1 MFENELEAFE
11 GFRELF
17 AAKNPPPQQRKAVS
31 WRDIGFLYVLKMTT
45 IIAAVL
51 LAGFRTAEQFYLSA
65 ATEGIAWIGWAEA
78 VLAVLAI
85 EGFLVSAAADKARKN
100 QHQTPWLINLGVFL
114 ALVISLLAG
123 LGQSFRLLD
132 VAYQELISNFTLYLA
147 IGLASAS
154 VIAWIAGETLGQE
167 LAWIDIENEKLSEEY
182 ETELEA
188 WQKSLESSWNRSP
201 ERKAIRGNRKVSESF
216 RNFPET
222 QETNG
227 LHWRTLPQEDKM
239 KIITMSVPEIMNQYG
254 LIERTA
260 RNWLNNAKRDFE

>member
-11 GFRELF
+11 GYRELF
-17 AAKNPPPQQRKAVS
+17 AAKNPPPVQKRAVS

-65 ATEGIAWIGWAEA
+65 ATDGVAWVGWAEA

-85 EGFLVSAAADKARKN
+85 EGFLVSAAADRARKN
-100 QHQTPWLINLGVFL
+100 QHQTPWLINLGVVL

-132 VAYQELISNFTLYLA
+132 IEYQNLISDFTLYLA

-167 LAWIDIENEKLSEEY
+167 LAWIDIENEKLNENYERDMEE
-182 ETELEA
+182 
-188 WQKSLESSWNRSP
+188 WQNSLERSWNVSA
-201 ERKAIRGNRKVSESF
+201 ERKAIRGKRKVSESF
-216 RNFPET
+216 RNLPE
-222 QETNG
+222 QAEGNG
-227 LHWRTLPQEDKM
+227 LHWRTLPDDE
-239 KIITMSVPEIMNQYG
+239 KIKIVGMSVQEIMKNYG
-254 LIERTA
+254 VIERTA
-260 RNWLNNAKRDFE
+260 RNWLSYAERDFE